1 MVWRRPLS
9 PNYAISLL
17 EGMRKT
23 MLERELSMQRP
34 STEPTLLTF
43 KETMDFLRVSR
54 STLYRLMWAGQLRG
68 HKIGSTWRFQRQDLL
83 ALVADSAQAVA
94 APAHSYEG

>member
-1 MVWRRPLS
+1 
-9 PNYAISLL
+9 
-17 EGMRKT
+17 
-23 MLERELSMQRP
+23 MLDHELRIQQRG
-34 STEPTLLTF
+34 SEPTLLTF

-68 HKIGSTWRFQRQDLL
+68 HTVGSTWRFHRQDLL

-94 APAHSYEG
+94 SSIHSYEGQ

>member
-1 MVWRRPLS
+1 
-9 PNYAISLL
+9 
-17 EGMRKT
+17 
-23 MLERELSMQRP
+23 MLDHELRIQQRG
-34 STEPTLLTF
+34 SEPTLLTF

-68 HKIGSTWRFQRQDLL
+68 HKVGSTWRFHRQDLL

-94 APAHSYEG
+94 SSIHSYEGQ